1 MTPNNEVPYPKLIR
15 IGACHSPFLLAPP
28 STNDQHFGAATPFE
42 KAASRS
48 TVGRIKERKKE
59 LANPG
64 KIGGTIPISKL
75 EDKSKPEQLAT
86 GVT

>member
-1 MTPNNEVPYPKLIR
+1 L
-15 IGACHSPFLLAPP
+15 PFLLAPP
-28 STNDQHFGAATPFE
+28 TTNDQYFGAATRFE

-64 KIGGTIPISKL
+64 KIGGTIPIFKL
-75 EDKSKPEQLAT
+75 EDKNKPGQLAI